1 MDVIDEIDGRASPPA
16 SMLQAVSEGPKQRP
30 SVALHGPSGG
40 SSRFRQEFNLST
52 AQHDLNDGDIDFLS
66 NHLASGTASGYGYSF
81 KKFRLFCERL
91 EADPLTCAPAVVVKY
106 IRCLYEE
113 GAKYST
119 VNGHR
124 SAISKFHV
132 GVHGVPMG
140 EHPLVSQAVKAV
152 FRLRPP
158 IPRYRTTFDIVPV
171 LAYARS
177 LPTASIPLKLLSFKT
192 LLLVIYSSISR
203 VSSMA
208 RLAPS
213 LQETRDAAV
222 LTLQSLEKQ
231 SREKHIRGHFQIPRF
246 NDDIELCPV
255 FALTRY
261 YSKVKV
267 LV

>member
-1 MDVIDEIDGRASPPA
+1 M
-16 SMLQAVSEGPKQRP
+16 
-30 SVALHGPSGG
+30 
-40 SSRFRQEFNLST
+40 
-52 AQHDLNDGDIDFLS
+52 
-66 NHLASGTASGYGYSF
+66 
-81 KKFRLFCERL
+81 
-91 EADPLTCAPAVVVKY
+91 VKY

-246 NDDIELCPV
+246 KDDIELCPV